1 MERLPGDFLGV
12 LIQHA
17 EIPASAGISISARKR
32 FEFYHREFVMR
43 RTALIIAVALS
54 LSACKDEPDEP
65 AIAQDT
71 SEPDFTPVEEVT
83 VQTAAPASAAAFNKE
98 FDLHG
103 VHFVV
108 QATNNGSMNT
118 LTITPSGLAEVNDVI
133 TREIDGTVTNAE
145 VADINAD
152 MSPEIYVWVNSAGS
166 GSYATPIGY
175 SANNKKS
182 LSEIYF
188 PPVSDDAV
196 NSKGYMG
203 HDDFAV
209 VEGVI
214 VQRFPLYG
222 EGDSN
227 AKPSGKTRQLQY
239 KLTPGEAG
247 WVMKLDSVTEF

>member
-1 MERLPGDFLGV
+1 MNRTIVFL
-12 LIQHA
+12 A
-17 EIPASAGISISARKR
+17 
-32 FEFYHREFVMR
+32 
-43 RTALIIAVALS
+43 TALALA
-54 LSACKDEPDEP
+54 ACKKEP
-65 AIAQDT
+65 AESVAVQDT
-71 SEPDFTPVEEVT
+71 SEPDLTPVEEVT
-83 VQTAAPASAAAFNKE
+83 VQPVAPAAASAFNEE

-166 GSYATPIGY
+166 GSHTTPIGY

-188 PPVSDDAV
+188 PPISDDAV

-203 HDDFAV
+203 HDEFAV

-222 EGDSN
+222 EGDAN

-247 WVMKLDSVTEF
+247 WVMKLDKAMEY

>member
-1 MERLPGDFLGV
+1 MKKITLTLAM
-12 LIQHA
+12 L
-17 EIPASAGISISARKR
+17 
-32 FEFYHREFVMR
+32 
-43 RTALIIAVALS
+43 LLS
-54 LSACKDEPDEP
+54 TACKEKPAEP
-65 AIAQDT
+65 AEAQGI

-83 VQTAAPASAAAFNKE
+83 VQAAVPASAAAFNKE

-118 LTITPSGLAEVNDVI
+118 LTITPSGLSEVNDVI
-133 TREIDGTVTNAE
+133 TREIDGTVTKAE

-166 GSYATPIGY
+166 GSYAIPIGY
-175 SANNKKS
+175 SANKNKS
-182 LSEIYF
+182 LSEISF
-188 PPVSDDAV
+188 PPISEDPV

-203 HDDFAV
+203 HDEYAV

-214 VQRFPLYG
+214 LQRFPVYN
-222 EGDSN
+222 EGDAN
-227 AKPSGKTRQLQY
+227 AQPTGKTRQLQY

-247 WVMKLDSVTEF
+247 WVMKLDQVMEY

>member
-1 MERLPGDFLGV
+1 MKKIALVITLV
-12 LIQHA
+12 LIA
-17 EIPASAGISISARKR
+17 
-32 FEFYHREFVMR
+32 
-43 RTALIIAVALS
+43 T
-54 LSACKDEPDEP
+54 ACKQKPSEP
-65 AIAQDT
+65 AAAQDT
-71 SEPDFTPVEEVT
+71 SEPDVTPVEEVT
-83 VQTAAPASAAAFNKE
+83 VQPVVSAAASAFNKE

-108 QATNNGSMNT
+108 QATNNGSLNT
-118 LTITPSGLAEVNDVI
+118 LTITPSGLTEVNDVI

-166 GSYATPIGY
+166 GSYATPIAY

-182 LSEIYF
+182 LSEISF
-188 PPVSDDAV
+188 PPIGDDPV

-203 HDDFAV
+203 HDQFAV

-227 AKPSGKTRQLQY
+227 AKPGGKTRQLQY
-239 KLTPGEAG
+239 QLTQGEAG
-247 WVMKLDSVTEF
+247 WVMKLDKVTEF